1 MLRITLEDG
10 EWASIGDALI
20 FADPDPSAM
29 GRVRLS
35 IDAPRSIQ
43 INREKGF
50 TQAQKEKVE
59 EFRSKG
65 GGPDV
70 DKYRKVRTTYRLLA
84 EVVKYTDA
92 LQETDQAGV
101 VLKQLEKYLVARDP
115 RFSLP

>member
-20 FADPDPSAM
+20 FAVPDPSST

-50 TQAQKEKVE
+50 SQAQKEKVE
-59 EFRSKG
+59 EFRSSM
-65 GGPDV
+65 GGPDA

-84 EVVKYTDA
+84 EVVKHTEV
-92 LQETDQAGV
+92 LPEKDQAGV
-101 VLKQLEKYLVARDP
+101 VLKQLEKYLVAHDP
-115 RFSLP
+115 LFSLK